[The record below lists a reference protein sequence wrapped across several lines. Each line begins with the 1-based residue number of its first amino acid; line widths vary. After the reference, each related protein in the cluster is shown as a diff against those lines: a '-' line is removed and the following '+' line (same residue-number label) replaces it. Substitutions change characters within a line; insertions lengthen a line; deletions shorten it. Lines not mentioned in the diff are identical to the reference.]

1 VEDLVE
7 EVHLSFA
14 SEPGRDDSNLPPVNI
29 VVPDDARE
37 LARDVLAYQREMR
50 ARRRRQ
56 RLTRLFSP
64 FGRHQSGGQAA
75 ILPLIAT
82 IVALAMLAGAMLSVI
97 TISPA
102 SAPTVPAT
110 SETSTVPDFQPRP
123 ISLPAGT
130 VRVGAPDGRLVQAR
144 SLVDS
149 LVALVPANCQC
160 GTALRSLAARAIAS
174 HLGLYFVA
182 SGAAMPQLAGVTTAY
197 GDGTAKAVYD
207 AGDVLGAASHAVGLT
222 VLLVRSDAT
231 AEVSRNLSRDLQ
243 LSPDPLPV
251 PASGK

>member
-7 EVHLSFA
+7 EVHVSFA

-37 LARDVLAYQREMR
+37 LARDVLAYHREMR

-64 FGRHQSGGQAA
+64 FGRQEFGGHAA

-110 SETSTVPDFQPRP
+110 AETSGVPNLQSKP
-123 ISLPAGT
+123 ISLPTGT
-130 VRVGAPDGRLVQAR
+130 VRVGAPDGRIVPTRTLVN
-144 SLVDS
+144 SL
-149 LVALVPANCQC
+149 LALVPANCQC
-160 GTALRSLAARAIAS
+160 GTALRSLAVQAAVR

-182 SGAAMPQLAGVTTAY
+182 SGAAMPQLRELTVRY
-197 GDGTAKAVYD
+197 GDGAAKAVYD
-207 AGDVLGAASHAVGLT
+207 TGDVLGAASHAVGLT
-222 VLLVRSDAT
+222 VLVVGGDAT
-231 AEVSRNLSRDLQ
+231 ADVSRNLPRDSQ
-243 LSPDPLPV
+243 PSPAPRPA

>member
-1 VEDLVE
+1 M
-7 EVHLSFA
+7 SFA

-37 LARDVLAYQREMR
+37 LARDVLAYHREMR

-64 FGRHQSGGQAA
+64 FNRHEFGGHAA

-102 SAPTVPAT
+102 SAPTVPPS
-110 SETSTVPDFQPRP
+110 SESSGVPAFPSSKP
-123 ISLPAGT
+123 VPLPTGT
-130 VRVGAPDGRLVQAR
+130 VRLGAPDGRIVQAS
-144 SLVDS
+144 SLVNS

-160 GTALRSLAARAIAS
+160 GTALRSLVAQAAEM

-182 SGAAMPQLAGVTTAY
+182 SGAAILQLADVTARY
-197 GDGTAKAVYD
+197 GGGAAKAVYD
-207 AGDVLGAASHAVGLT
+207 TRDVIGAATHAVGLT
-222 VLLVRSDAT
+222 VLVVTSDAT
-231 AEVSRNLSRDLQ
+231 ADVNRNLPPNSQIGQPRR
-243 LSPDPLPV
+243 
-251 PASGK
+251 PAPAAG